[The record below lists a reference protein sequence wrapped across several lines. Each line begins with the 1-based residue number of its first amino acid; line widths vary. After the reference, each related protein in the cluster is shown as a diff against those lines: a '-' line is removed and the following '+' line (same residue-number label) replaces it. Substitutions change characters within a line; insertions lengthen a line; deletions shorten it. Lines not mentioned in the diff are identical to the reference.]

1 VKDQSSRTALATHA
15 AAPQA
20 AADAAPLRE
29 LHEQLASLH
38 TLMKQ
43 LAELAG
49 EKLAAMRRADTA
61 TLDRCTAREAELVKT
76 VFGSEAKRK
85 ALLARI
91 AQSLHLPQP
100 ERAKLGEIAE
110 RLPEPSASALRARN
124 AALREIAA
132 ELQQKNRL
140 AAKVAQN
147 LQSHIRGV
155 FAELAGAAQETP
167 VYGPRGQHEGR
178 RPRCWVEAV
187 G

>member
-1 VKDQSSRTALATHA
+1 MKDQSSRTALATHA
-15 AAPQA
+15 AAPQVA
-20 AADAAPLRE
+20 AVRCASW
-29 LHEQLASLH
+29 HEQLAGLH

-61 TLDRCTAREAELVKT
+61 ALDRCTAREAELVKT
-76 VFGSEAKRK
+76 VFGSEARRK
-85 ALLARI
+85 ALLARV
-91 AQSLHLPQP
+91 AQSLHLP
-100 ERAKLGEIAE
+100 
-110 RLPEPSASALRARN
+110 EPDAASWARSRNVCRSRSASALRARN

-155 FAELAGAAQETP
+155 FAELATAAQETP